1 MKSFSFLLVAVA
13 VFVMTLNGVAA
24 VEGKI
29 ILLDDNGN
37 YFHPIEEPLRRS
49 VRTANEPSE

>member
-1 MKSFSFLLVAVA
+1 MKAFSFLLVAVA
-13 VFVMTLNGVAA
+13 AFVVALNGDAA

-37 YFHPIEEPLRRS
+37 YFHPIEEPVRRS
-49 VRTANEPSE
+49 VRTADEPSE